1 MDGIKAILYSLPKI
15 IKQLV
20 CICKHGFKKK
30 RVYSHQSSK
39 KRVSNSKFRSL
50 IFRVFLLILGEY
62 LSYLHITFND
72 FRDFYLLFY
81 SFRKS
86 TVIYNYCYK
95 HSE

>member
-1 MDGIKAILYSLPKI
+1 MDGTKAILHSLTKI

-39 KRVSNSKFRSL
+39 KRVSNSSL
-50 IFRVFLLILGEY
+50 IFRVFLLILEEY
-62 LSYLHITFND
+62 LSSLHITFND